1 LIFDPCP
8 VRQVNIVCRQ
18 RRQSFFSRGRVLSA
32 LIFCE
37 LQSGQRRRTTWL
49 IFIQRL
55 TLSIYLPFE
64 IMSDE
69 LYIRFKLCDGSV
81 TDIYICTI
89 VDPVWTDLPESQI
102 SDFLVSTSSTNG
114 IQYVLKSYLTV
125 MNFLVAR
132 GYEVERWDER
142 NQEVD
147 LKTFYVRTTS

>member
-1 LIFDPCP
+1 
-8 VRQVNIVCRQ
+8 
-18 RRQSFFSRGRVLSA
+18 
-32 LIFCE
+32 
-37 LQSGQRRRTTWL
+37 
-49 IFIQRL
+49 
-55 TLSIYLPFE
+55 
-64 IMSDE
+64 MSDE